1 MNILDV
7 ALAGRIAASGGGGGH
22 TDNYNDLSNLPQING
37 ETLAGNKTAENLGLQ
52 DALTFDSTPTEDS
65 TNPVESGG
73 VYSELAKKQDNL
85 TFDGTYDAS
94 TNKAATESTV
104 TNAINELDVSA
115 TSFDADE
122 TISSISETDGKVSV
136 TKQDIA
142 IASNQVVA
150 MTGYAKPSSAPAN
163 PAIQANDTANQA
175 IGKLEFKA
183 DTNQTNIWYVLGK
196 TGKNLINIAD
206 VTTTEEGFVI
216 DVTYINPLPAGSYV
230 FSYTSN
236 QEYAGDAQFKARIG
250 ITELATPVI
259 TSKSGKNIIPFTIS
273 STADNIS
280 LYSLRAGTYSDFML
294 CTEEDWNVSPDHQPY
309 RGLPNYDLTVRE
321 AEDRAALAE
330 QVDDGAKNIFDI
342 FTALEVKA
350 ETITRTINADGTVT
364 VSNSGTNIYTAT
376 LTYRISL
383 VANTQYVISGC
394 PSGGSDNT
402 YSLSIRTTS
411 SQPIS
416 DAIDYG
422 SGSGVFTVPT
432 SGEYVVY
439 LRVAPNYAFSDK
451 IFKPM
456 VCTQAK
462 WKISQNYTEHA
473 LPNTDLTRLQAE
485 DRSSILSIENR
496 LNNIHYAPVYGF
508 RIKKGTESDP
518 TAMVEYL
525 YDAVGMTPASMNF
538 TTGEFDYGSWG
549 DLWFVKNNKPVALN
563 FNGTEA
569 FELSPTD
576 WWKKADGTTDSG
588 LENESSN
595 YNFMARIP
603 LVYVNRWEDANYNYV
618 AISEQPVN
626 TGFLAQAHTGLNG
639 TINSNIYLPM
649 FKGYIDSCTT
659 AGTIN
664 TAGKLRSIGGAWI
677 SAGTTAE
684 EEIRAANNIAGANSG
699 WQLVAHSQR
708 CLIQDLLTLISKSAD
723 AKGKFG
729 YGDISTYN
737 ASDSTVHNGSVTGH
751 PNNGKLKSA
760 YEQDNTTKAACAQ
773 FKGYNDSVHHV
784 TVFFMQDSWGN
795 RWDITP
801 GLNRINRAYK
811 TKMIPP
817 YTSNGNSDSTYLT
830 ASIQTPS
837 AEGWLK
843 TISSTNQFGNLPE
856 AVGAAE
862 TTFFK
867 SYFYTNSN
875 TDEKLALVGGSCSN
889 DAWCSPRFV
898 NLNTAGSDR
907 VWNVGGSPCFVSP

>member
-1 MNILDV
+1 MAKNNEKFVSRENAKTLWGYMV
-7 ALAGRIAASGGGGGH
+7 ALLTGK
-22 TDNYNDLSNLPQING
+22 Q
-37 ETLAGNKTAENLGLQ
+37 NK
-52 DALTFDSTPTEDS
+52 LTFDDTPTQSSD
-65 TNPVESGG
+65 NPVKSGG
-73 VYSELAKKQDNL
+73 IFAALSGK
-85 TFDGTYDAS
+85 GTYSKPQNGIPKTDL
-94 TNKAATESTV
+94 E
-104 TNAINELDVSA
+104 NAVQTSLGLADSA
-115 TSFDADE
+115 LQ
-122 TISSISETDGKVSV
+122 SETDPTVPSWA
-136 TKQDIA
+136 KQT
-142 IASNQVVA
+142 N
-150 MTGYAKPSSAPAN
+150 KPSYTQDEVGDGTTYKRVSSTEKDTWNAKGTYSKPSGGIPKSDLASAV
-163 PAIQANDTANQA
+163 QTS
-175 IGKLEFKA
+175 LEKA
-183 DTNQTNIWYVLGK
+183 DSALQSETDPTVPSWAKQSSKPSYNSDEISDTNRTHKFATQSQLNQISTNQTN
-196 TGKNLINIAD
+196 
-206 VTTTEEGFVI
+206 
-216 DVTYINPLPAGSYV
+216 
-230 FSYTSN
+230 
-236 QEYAGDAQFKARIG
+236 
-250 ITELATPVI
+250 
-259 TSKSGKNIIPFTIS
+259 
-273 STADNIS
+273 
-280 LYSLRAGTYSDFML
+280 
-294 CTEEDWNVSPDHQPY
+294 
-309 RGLPNYDLTVRE
+309 
-321 AEDRAALAE
+321 
-330 QVDDGAKNIFDI
+330 
-342 FTALEVKA
+342 
-350 ETITRTINADGTVT
+350 
-364 VSNSGTNIYTAT
+364 
-376 LTYRISL
+376 
-383 VANTQYVISGC
+383 
-394 PSGGSDNT
+394 
-402 YSLSIRTTS
+402 
-411 SQPIS
+411 
-416 DAIDYG
+416 
-422 SGSGVFTVPT
+422 
-432 SGEYVVY
+432 
-439 LRVAPNYAFSDK
+439 
-451 IFKPM
+451 
-456 VCTQAK
+456 
-462 WKISQNYTEHA
+462 
-473 LPNTDLTRLQAE
+473 
-485 DRSSILSIENR
+485 ILSIENR

-563 FNGTEA
+563 FDGTEA

-588 LENESSN
+588 LEDESST
-595 YNFMARIP
+595 YNFMARMP

-677 SAGTTAE
+677 SAGTSAE

-723 AKGKFG
+723 AIGKFG
-729 YGDISTYN
+729 NGDISTYN
-737 ASDSTVHNGSVTGH
+737 TSGENGKVHIGSVTNH

-773 FKGYNDSVHHV
+773 FKGYNDSIHHV
-784 TVFFMQDSWGN
+784 TAFFMQDPWGN
-795 RWDITP
+795 RWDRTP
-801 GLNRINRAYK
+801 GLNRINRTYK

-875 TDEKLALVGGSCSN
+875 TDEKLALVGGSG
-889 DAWCSPRFV
+889 AGAKCSPRYV
-898 NLNTAGSDR
+898 HLSHAGSFR
-907 VWNVGGSPCFVSP
+907 YWGIGGSPCFVSP

>member
-1 MNILDV
+1 MEQTNFFEFNLPEYSDSVDIEKINENTAKMDQALMAGLCTKTSTGSSIGDGTMAGSPKAWAPYFEIKNENNVDVVVTDRNYGESLVTYTVEAGKTFRKYINGIYRMNFTV
-7 ALAGRIAASGGGGGH
+7 ADSYEVEFKYFVDAQTAIDEIQPSGGGSVTSVAVQGYNGSH
-22 TDNYNDLSNLPQING
+22 ITATGSPITSSGTITLNVAAGYSIPSDEDQTAWSGKQNAIDSDHKISADNVDDASATNKFTNATEKQTWNAKAADIKFEINSSTYVITAQLKDSSGNLIGTEKTIDLPL
-37 ETLAGNKTAENLGLQ
+37 ETMVV
-52 DALTFDSTPTEDS
+52 S
-65 TNPVESGG
+65 
-73 VYSELAKKQDNL
+73 
-85 TFDGTYDAS
+85 GTYDDTTEKIVLTLKNGQTVEFSVAALVSGLQTELSSSNKLDPSYIAYDS
-94 TNKAATESTV
+94 THAAVTDADKAAYAAKYDKPSTGIPSSDMSSAVQTSLGLADSALQTETDPTV
-104 TNAINELDVSA
+104 PSWAKQQNKPTY
-115 TSFDADE
+115 TADE
-122 TISSISETDGKVSV
+122 LNMK
-136 TKQDIA
+136 
-142 IASNQVVA
+142 
-150 MTGYAKPSSAPAN
+150 TGYAA
-163 PAIQANDTANQA
+163 DTAEA
-175 IGKLEFKA
+175 
-183 DTNQTNIWYVLGK
+183 
-196 TGKNLINIAD
+196 
-206 VTTTEEGFVI
+206 
-216 DVTYINPLPAGSYV
+216 S
-230 FSYTSN
+230 
-236 QEYAGDAQFKARIG
+236 
-250 ITELATPVI
+250 ITA
-259 TSKSGKNIIPFTIS
+259 S
-273 STADNIS
+273 STVNDAVEQLD
-280 LYSLRAGTYSDFML
+280 
-294 CTEEDWNVSPDHQPY
+294 Y
-309 RGLPNYDLTVRE
+309 RT
-321 AEDRAALAE
+321 AAN
-330 QVDDGAKNIFDI
+330 K
-342 FTALEVKA
+342 
-350 ETITRTINADGTVT
+350 
-364 VSNSGTNIYTAT
+364 TN
-376 LTYRISL
+376 
-383 VANTQYVISGC
+383 
-394 PSGGSDNT
+394 
-402 YSLSIRTTS
+402 
-411 SQPIS
+411 
-416 DAIDYG
+416 
-422 SGSGVFTVPT
+422 
-432 SGEYVVY
+432 
-439 LRVAPNYAFSDK
+439 
-451 IFKPM
+451 
-456 VCTQAK
+456 
-462 WKISQNYTEHA
+462 
-473 LPNTDLTRLQAE
+473 
-485 DRSSILSIENR
+485 ILSIENR

-563 FNGTEA
+563 FDGTEA

-588 LENESSN
+588 LEDESST
-595 YNFMARIP
+595 YNFMARMP

-677 SAGTTAE
+677 SAGTSAE

-723 AKGKFG
+723 AIGKFG
-729 YGDISTYN
+729 NGDISTYN
-737 ASDSTVHNGSVTGH
+737 TSGENGKVHIGSVTNH

-773 FKGYNDSVHHV
+773 FKGYNDSIHHV
-784 TVFFMQDSWGN
+784 TAFFMQDPWGN
-795 RWDITP
+795 RWDRTP
-801 GLNRINRAYK
+801 GLNRINRTYK

-875 TDEKLALVGGSCSN
+875 TDEKLALVGGSG
-889 DAWCSPRFV
+889 AGAKCSPRYV
-898 NLNTAGSDR
+898 HLSHAGSFR
-907 VWNVGGSPCFVSP
+907 YWGIGGSPCFVSP